1 MNVMKAINKKIK
13 TNLYKAMLLVGLSCT
28 AVAAQAQGDS
38 VRFERRELTV
48 EDALLT
54 IMEQTS
60 YTFAINHSR
69 IDVTQKIV
77 LNATGMTLE
86 QAIEQ
91 ILAATGNEYE
101 IIKRYIV
108 IKRTKST
115 ERQPVIEQKREQYDV
130 IRVDKRP
137 ADKRKL
143 EAIETR
149 VPLLAIDAL
158 TPSFYRF
165 PIQATTHG
173 PDKLPRLAIKSN
185 LLQAITLTLNLG
197 FELGISKQITLELG
211 GGYNPWKLNTMNES
225 NKKLVYW
232 IVRPEIRYWTRE
244 RFNGH
249 FLGAHLLYGRYN
261 ISNHDIPSLF
271 DKQYRYEGSAL
282 GVGISYGYSLMI
294 DKRWSMEFNAG
305 IGAARMEYKR
315 YDCRLCDKDH
325 VPFKN
330 LYVGPTRL
338 GITIA
343 YMPKRRS

>member
-1 MNVMKAINKKIK
+1 MKTINKNIK
-13 TNLYKAMLLVGLSCT
+13 TNIYKATLLVGLLCT
-28 AVAAQAQGDS
+28 AVAAQAQSDS

-54 IMEQTS
+54 IMKQTS

-69 IDVTQKIV
+69 IDVTQKIL
-77 LNATGMTLE
+77 LNATEMTLE

-115 ERQPVIEQKREQYDV
+115 DQQPIIVQRRKQYDV
-130 IRVDKRP
+130 IRADERP
-137 ADKRKL
+137 ADKRRL
-143 EAIETR
+143 DAIETR
-149 VPLLAIDAL
+149 TPLLVMDTL
-158 TPSFYRF
+158 TPSLYRF
-165 PIQATTHG
+165 PIPEATCG
-173 PDKLPRLAIKSN
+173 QDKLPRLAIKSN
-185 LLQAITLTLNLG
+185 LLQAITLTPNLG
-197 FELGISKQITLELG
+197 FELGISRRITLELG
-211 GGYNPWKLNTMNES
+211 GGYNPWNLNTMNES

-261 ISNHDIPSLF
+261 ISNHGIPLLF

-282 GVGISYGYSLMI
+282 GAGISYGYSLMI
-294 DKRWSMEFNAG
+294 NNRWSMEFNAG
-305 IGAARMEYKR
+305 IGAARVEYKR

-330 LYVGPTRL
+330 FYFGPTRL

-343 YMPKRRS
+343 YLPKGRP